1 MLNNVILLGCVIV
14 TTPKSVRTARFIE
27 RPNRFL
33 ARVEI
38 DGEIVE
44 VFVPN
49 PGRMYEFMIPGR
61 DVFIRYNPAKHRKT
75 SYDMIGIKH
84 DGVLV
89 SLDTNLPNRF
99 IRNLLENHELEQFKG
114 YKEVIPEPRAYSGR
128 FDFLLEREN
137 KRTFVEVKSCTLI
150 VRKRVLFPDAPT
162 TRGARHMRH
171 LAHALVSGDVDD
183 AAVIFVI
190 QRPDGE
196 VFSPHD
202 GNDPDFGNAL
212 REAHDLGVRIIPL
225 LTEVVDWNLHLIR
238 EIPYDLGPLESTM
251 FQ

>member
-1 MLNNVILLGCVIV
+1 VIQLGCVIL
-14 TTPKSVRTARFIE
+14 TIQKQVRKAKFVE

-44 VFVPN
+44 TFVPN

-61 DVFIRYNPAKHRKT
+61 EVFIRYNPADHRKT
-75 SYDMIGIKH
+75 SFDMIGIKH

-89 SLDTNLPNRF
+89 SLDSNLPNRF
-99 IRNLLENHELEQFKG
+99 IRNLLENHDLEQFKD

-128 FDFLLEREN
+128 FDFLLVGKK
-137 KRTFVEVKSCTLI
+137 KRTFVEVKSCTLVI
-150 VRKRVLFPDAPT
+150 RKRVLFPDAPT

-171 LAHALVSGDVDD
+171 LAHALDNGDVDD

-202 GNDPDFGNAL
+202 GNDPAFGDAL
-212 REAHDLGVRIIPL
+212 REAHEHGVRIIPL
-225 LTEVVDWNLHLIR
+225 LTKIVDWKLQLLH
-238 EIPYDLGPLESTM
+238 EIPYELGPLESEM
-251 FQ
+251 FE

>member
-1 MLNNVILLGCVIV
+1 MHQIGCVIV
-14 TTPKSVRTARFIE
+14 TREENVRKVKFLE

-33 ARVEI
+33 AKVEV
-38 DGEIVE
+38 DGEIIDVY
-44 VFVPN
+44 VPN

-61 DVFIRYNPAKHRKT
+61 EVFIRYNPGVNRKT
-75 SYDMIGIKH
+75 SYDMIGIQH

-89 SLDTNLPNRF
+89 SLDSNLPNRF
-99 IRNLLENHELEQFKG
+99 IKGLLENHELEQFKN

-128 FDFLLEREN
+128 FDFLLEGEN
-137 KRTFVEVKSCTLI
+137 HRAFVEVKSCTLV

-183 AAVIFVI
+183 AAIIFVI

-196 VFSPHD
+196 IFSPHD

-212 REAHDLGVRIIPL
+212 REAHDQGVRIIPL
-225 LTEVVDWNLHLIR
+225 ITEVVDWKLHLLG
-238 EIPYDLGPLESTM
+238 EIPYNLGPLESEM
-251 FQ
+251 FD